1 VTRPEGTV
9 GPGRPFRGAMTAT
22 IVVLALICGV
32 LAGVTVLRGPRLED
46 AQVDS
51 AALVEQSGQL
61 RLFANERVSQ
71 VPADRVRVVP
81 AADFTVST
89 ADEVIAVQFDAPL
102 DYATR
107 YSVTITGITS
117 VYDDRESTFEYGFTT
132 EDASPLHLDRADPAT
147 EPGGPDRIVR
157 TNLKGGL
164 PSVVYSAPGI
174 QTFAT
179 VGSALAVA
187 GLGEDGTS
195 GISLVDPDQPGIEER
210 LLMPMAGSIGTMAS
224 GELTGYLLFTISPSE
239 GPPDRD
245 LLYQVDLTGDHLP
258 TPVLGLDGQAV
269 DAAEW
274 RLTPQGDRVVVRTR
288 DGSLLL
294 VDLAGGTTPTPLG
307 EYASLTSVSLDG
319 TAVTVG
325 DLYGAVALSLEDG
338 SERRL
343 QNTPV
348 NGATPYGGDLQ
359 LLSGTPVAVS
369 DGDSALLPRVQ
380 KIASYNPST
389 GRFDSSVVYDDG
401 STSRVLFASTD
412 QQDAIESFSVS
423 PNGLYAAV
431 TVTPDLSSSVS
442 DGNAADP
449 EATSVTTYVIDVR
462 TGGQVGI
469 ISGFDID
476 W

>member
-1 VTRPEGTV
+1 
-9 GPGRPFRGAMTAT
+9 MTAT
-22 IVVLALICGV
+22 IVVLALVCGV
-32 LAGVTVLRGPRLED
+32 LAGVTVFRGPRLED

-51 AALVEQSGQL
+51 SALVEQSGQL
-61 RLFANERVSQ
+61 RLFANERVAQ
-71 VPADRVRVVP
+71 VSADRVRVVP

-89 ADEVIAVQFDAPL
+89 ADDVIAVQFDAPL

-107 YSVTITGITS
+107 YSVTIAGVTS
-117 VYDDRESTFEYGFTT
+117 VYDDRASTFRYDFTT
-132 EDASPLHLDRADPAT
+132 DDASPLHLDRADPAT
-147 EPGGPDRIVR
+147 EAGGADTIVR

-179 VGSALAVA
+179 IGSALAVA
-187 GLGEDGTS
+187 GTGADGAS
-195 GISLVDPDQPGIEER
+195 GISLVDPDEPGIVEQ
-210 LLMPMAGSIGTMAS
+210 LLMPMAGSIGRMES
-224 GELTGYLLFTISPSE
+224 GDLAGYLLFTMSPAE
-239 GPPDRD
+239 GRTDQD

-258 TPVLGLDGQAV
+258 TPVLGLDGQTI

-274 RLTPQGDRVVVRTR
+274 LLTPEGDRVVVRTAE
-288 DGSLLL
+288 GSLLL
-294 VDLAGGTTPTPLG
+294 IDLAGGTAPTPLG
-307 EYASLTSVSLDG
+307 EYTSLTSVSLDG

-325 DLYGAVALSLEDG
+325 DLYGAVALSLQDG

-343 QNTPV
+343 QNSPV

-359 LLSGTPVAVS
+359 LLSGTPVAEGG
-369 DGDSALLPRVQ
+369 GDFALLPRVQ
-380 KIASYNPST
+380 KIASYNPSS
-389 GRFDSSVVYDDG
+389 GQFDSSVVYDDG
-401 STSRVLFASTD
+401 STSRVLYTSTD
-412 QQDAIESFSVS
+412 QQDAIESFSVA

-449 EATSVTTYVIDVR
+449 EATSVITYIIDVR
-462 TGGQVGI
+462 TGAQVGLV
-469 ISGFDID
+469 SGFDID